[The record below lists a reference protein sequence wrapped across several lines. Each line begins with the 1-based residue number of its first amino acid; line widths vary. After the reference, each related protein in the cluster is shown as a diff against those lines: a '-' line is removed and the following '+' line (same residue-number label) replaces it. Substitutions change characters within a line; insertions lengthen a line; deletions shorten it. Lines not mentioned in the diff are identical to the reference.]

1 MVSNHQQEM
10 EFIKIILF
18 ILFLTRSTIDDPME
32 ILIPKWKTR
41 EIKQIT
47 CAPSVIPI
55 EITRSAFRWSLL
67 AIIRLFVSDQNQ
79 SMTKNCSIEC
89 QFVKLTGNLLVNL
102 TDRHSSIEQIINIVK
117 LLFLSLIHI

>member
-32 ILIPKWKTR
+32 ILIPKWKTG

-47 CAPSVIPI
+47 CAPSVAFI
-55 EITRSAFRWSLL
+55 EITTSAFRWSWL
-67 AIIRLFVSDQNQ
+67 AIIR
-79 SMTKNCSIEC
+79 
-89 QFVKLTGNLLVNL
+89 
-102 TDRHSSIEQIINIVK
+102 
-117 LLFLSLIHI
+117 

>member
-32 ILIPKWKTR
+32 ILIPKWKTG

-47 CAPSVIPI
+47 CAPSVFPI
-55 EITRSAFRWSLL
+55 EITRSAFRWSLP
-67 AIIRLFVSDQNQ
+67 AIIR
-79 SMTKNCSIEC
+79 
-89 QFVKLTGNLLVNL
+89 
-102 TDRHSSIEQIINIVK
+102 
-117 LLFLSLIHI
+117 